1 MGFWGIE
8 VKPGKKVNPF
18 LDDNLQGRLHVTQAT
33 LGLGSSAE
41 KSILQCFREDK
52 PPIFLCTLL
61 PNKIES
67 CSLDLEFDD
76 EDSVSF
82 SVMGPKSIHLS
93 GYLLA
98 DDEDAGHECGLHSF
112 GGDGLDSGSEDSSEE
127 FDSEDEYEDEYTDTS
142 DDEMFAPSSAQVRN
156 SGVVIEEIT
165 EDDKPVNG
173 NPLSKKQK
181 KNRPSDSKEDSQS
194 QRQIV
199 VRNTSSIVPV
209 ESEDEDGFPLSIS
222 NGGNAVTLKPGAVT
236 KQKKETTGELGKKVD
251 EVQADN
257 QKREAES
264 VEQDSQPDRKRKRKK
279 QKKQKEV
286 DKEGKVDTDVD
297 DSNIA
302 PSTNDQSKSHEV
314 KNEHMDQVMPEGNQ
328 DDDEPLS
335 SHEIQPEKKKKR
347 KKKKSQEPAAAA
359 NGDQALTDVKN
370 RSTSKVEPKEQEG
383 DAKPSQIRTFPN
395 GLVIEELAMGKPDG
409 RRAAPGKQVSVHY
422 IGKLKKNGKI
432 FDSNA
437 GRAPFKFRL
446 GIGQVIKGWDVG
458 VNGMRIGDKRRL
470 TIPPAMGYGAQ
481 GAGGKIPPNSWLVF
495 DVELVDV
502 R

>member
-8 VKPGKKVNPF
+8 IKPGKKVNPF
-18 LDDNLQGRLHVTQAT
+18 HEDNLQGRLHVTQAT
-33 LGLGSSAE
+33 LGLGSSSE

-82 SVMGPKSIHLS
+82 SVTGPKSIHLC
-93 GYLLA
+93 GYLLV
-98 DDEDAGHECGLHSF
+98 DDEDVGDECGLDSF
-112 GGDGLDSGSEDSSEE
+112 GEDGLDTRSEESSEE
-127 FDSEDEYEDEYTDTS
+127 FNSEDEYEDDYTDTS
-142 DDEMFAPSSAQVRN
+142 DDELFAPSSPRIRN

-165 EDDKPVNG
+165 EDDKPANG

-181 KNRPSDSKEDSQS
+181 KNRRSDLEDNSQT
-194 QRQIV
+194 QHQIV
-199 VRNTSSIVPV
+199 VRNTSNIAPV
-209 ESEDEDGFPLSIS
+209 ESEDEDGFPLSLS
-222 NGGNAVTLKPGAVT
+222 HGGNAASLKPEAVS
-236 KQKKETTGELGKKVD
+236 KHKKEKIGESKNNVD
-251 EVQADN
+251 EFQANN
-257 QKREAES
+257 QKREVES
-264 VEQDSQPDRKRKRKK
+264 VEQDSLPDS
-279 QKKQKEV
+279 E
-286 DKEGKVDTDVD
+286 
-297 DSNIA
+297 N
-302 PSTNDQSKSHEV
+302 
-314 KNEHMDQVMPEGNQ
+314 
-328 DDDEPLS
+328 
-335 SHEIQPEKKKKR
+335 QPEKKKKK

-359 NGDQALTDVKN
+359 NGDQPMTDVKD
-370 RSTSKVEPKEQEG
+370 RSATKVEPKEQQG
-383 DAKPSQIRTFPN
+383 DGKPSQVRTFPN

-409 RRAAPGKQVSVHY
+409 RKAAPGKQVSVHY
-422 IGKLKKNGKI
+422 VGKLKKNGKI
-432 FDSNA
+432 FDSNV

-495 DVELVDV
+495 DVELVNV
-502 R
+502 H

>member
-18 LDDNLQGRLHVTQAT
+18 HEDNLQGRLHVTQAT

-41 KSILQCFREDK
+41 KSVLQCFREDK

-76 EDSVSF
+76 EDSASF

-98 DDEDAGHECGLHSF
+98 DDEDV
-112 GGDGLDSGSEDSSEE
+112 GDEYGLDSFGEDGLEIGSEESSEE
-127 FDSEDEYEDEYTDTS
+127 FDSEDEYEDDYTDTS
-142 DDEMFAPSSAQVRN
+142 DNEMFAPSSPRVRN

-165 EDDKPVNG
+165 EDDKPTNG

-199 VRNTSSIVPV
+199 VRNTSSIAPV

-222 NGGNAVTLKPGAVT
+222 NGANADFLKTGAVT
-236 KQKKETTGELGKKVD
+236 KPKKETTGESEKKVD
-251 EVQADN
+251 DVQVDN
-257 QKREAES
+257 QKREAEC
-264 VEQDSQPDRKRKRKK
+264 VEQDSQPDGKRKRKK
-279 QKKQKEV
+279 QKKQKEM
-286 DKEGKVDTDVD
+286 DKEGKVDIDAD

-302 PSTNDQSKSHEV
+302 SSSKNRSKSHEV
-314 KNEHMDQVMPEGNQ
+314 KNEDMGQAMREGNQ
-328 DDDEPLS
+328 LDDEPLS
-335 SHEIQPEKKKKR
+335 SHENQPEKKKKK
-347 KKKKSQEPAAAA
+347 KKKKSQEPAGAT
-359 NGDQALTDVKN
+359 NGDQPMTDVKD
-370 RSTSKVEPKEQEG
+370 RSASEVEPKEQQG

-432 FDSNA
+432 FDSNV

>member
-8 VKPGKKVNPF
+8 IKPGKKVNPF
-18 LDDNLQGRLHVTQAT
+18 HEDNLQGRLHVTQAT
-33 LGLGSSAE
+33 LGLGSSSE

-82 SVMGPKSIHLS
+82 SVTGPKSIHLC
-93 GYLLA
+93 GYLLV
-98 DDEDAGHECGLHSF
+98 DDEDVGDECGLDSF
-112 GGDGLDSGSEDSSEE
+112 GEDGLDTRSEESSEE
-127 FDSEDEYEDEYTDTS
+127 FNSEDEYEDDYTDTS
-142 DDEMFAPSSAQVRN
+142 DDELFAPSSPRIRN

-165 EDDKPVNG
+165 EDDKPANG

-181 KNRPSDSKEDSQS
+181 KNRRSDLEDNSQT
-194 QRQIV
+194 QHQIV
-199 VRNTSSIVPV
+199 VRNTSNIAPV
-209 ESEDEDGFPLSIS
+209 ESEDEDGFPLSLS
-222 NGGNAVTLKPGAVT
+222 HGGNAASLKPEAVS
-236 KQKKETTGELGKKVD
+236 KHKKEKIGESKNNVD
-251 EVQADN
+251 EFQANN
-257 QKREAES
+257 QKREVES
-264 VEQDSQPDRKRKRKK
+264 VEQDSLPDRKRKRKK
-279 QKKQKEV
+279 QKKLKEM
-286 DKEGKVDTDVD
+286 DEEGKVDTDVD

-302 PSTNDQSKSHEV
+302 PLTDNRSKSHEV
-314 KNEHMDQVMPEGNQ
+314 KNRDMDQVTPEENQ
-328 DDDEPLS
+328 HDDEPLR
-335 SHEIQPEKKKKR
+335 SHENQPEKKKKK

-359 NGDQALTDVKN
+359 NGDQPMTDVKD
-370 RSTSKVEPKEQEG
+370 RSATKVEPKEQQG
-383 DAKPSQIRTFPN
+383 DGKPSQVRTFPN

-409 RRAAPGKQVSVHY
+409 RKAAPGKQVSVHY
-422 IGKLKKNGKI
+422 VGKLKKNGKI
-432 FDSNA
+432 FDSNV

-495 DVELVDV
+495 DVELVNV
-502 R
+502 H